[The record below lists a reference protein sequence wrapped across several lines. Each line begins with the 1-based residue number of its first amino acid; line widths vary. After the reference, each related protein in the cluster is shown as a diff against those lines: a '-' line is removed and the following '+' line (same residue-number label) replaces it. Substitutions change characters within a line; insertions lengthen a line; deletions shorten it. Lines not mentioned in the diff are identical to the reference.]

1 MAMVLQETVLR
12 CFLLKWTMAVIHL
25 HDFRCTGSCYILCRL
40 PRVRCTGSCLH
51 VSLYVTRFLFFFPH
65 TTQTKPPLISSFF
78 LLHIF
83 GTSTNTHFGT
93 LSTGTF
99 DNDTACVSAFVSK
112 FFGVIVV
119 ESQCQERLKRSVTT
133 ETELLAF
140 EKFLGV
146 LVKW

>member
-1 MAMVLQETVLR
+1 MREKKKKKKSFVLV
-12 CFLLKWTMAVIHL
+12 AGSG
-25 HDFRCTGSCYILCRL
+25 TGSCYIFR
-40 PRVRCTGSCLH
+40 
-51 VSLYVTRFLFFFPH
+51 YVTRFLFFFPH

-83 GTSTNTHFGT
+83 GTSTHFGT